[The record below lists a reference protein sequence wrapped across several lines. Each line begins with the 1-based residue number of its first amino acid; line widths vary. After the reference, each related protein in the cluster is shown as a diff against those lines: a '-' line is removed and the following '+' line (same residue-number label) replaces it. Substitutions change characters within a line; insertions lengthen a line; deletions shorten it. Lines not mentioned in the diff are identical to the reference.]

1 MAEPHW
7 LHLSAPSQDL
17 SPSLPSLSAWL
28 SFSLFTRNVPS
39 QISFL
44 SASPLAFI
52 WYENW
57 KNVFCWGSWLSPEIL
72 GREEIPWFLLV
83 RRCFSLSEKWVLVTQ
98 SCPTLYDPMDCSPLG
113 SSIHWIFQVGILEW
127 VAISSPK
134 AISQPRDLT
143 YVSCASCIRRCIFY
157 YLATQDTVVWS

>member
-7 LHLSAPSQDL
+7 LHFVCSISGPQ
-17 SPSLPSLSAWL
+17 PFPLPSLSAWL

-98 SCPTLYDPMDCSPLG
+98 SCPTLYDPMDCSPPG
-113 SSIHWIFQVGILEW
+113 SSVHGTLQARILEW
-127 VAISSPK
+127 VSMLFSRASSP
-134 AISQPRDLT
+134 SRDIT
-143 YVSCASCIRRCIFY
+143 HVSCIFCIGRQIFY
-157 YLATQDTVVWS
+157 L